1 MVIAFVLMGLILVG
15 WPFLS
20 RKLGFA
26 PPEPIA
32 PVKSSV
38 QTQKAIQKPAAQPA
52 SGEAANSSEAEPAG
66 AHAADA
72 IAATNET
79 EYTLDT
85 NLYRVVFSNRGGVV
99 KSWTLR
105 NFKDSDKKPL
115 EVVNQKGAE
124 KAGFPFSF
132 EFRAQKP
139 SVDLNT
145 TLWVAHPSGDS
156 IAYAYSDGK
165 TVAKKVFTFEHDGYM
180 TQYADEVTLNGA
192 GLPHLIQWRAGFGDM
207 AAYSPAGHQAS
218 IHYDT
223 EARKLRSE
231 GAKAAKN
238 GPIRADGLFSFAGME
253 DQYFTAAFLPP
264 PGTPL
269 QTETF
274 SDQVA
279 TSSNASEEPFP
290 GVAIGGEARNQ
301 LGLYV
306 GPKEL
311 SLLQKVN
318 PKLVDIID
326 WGFFGVIAK
335 PLFLILQWMNNAY
348 VHNYGWS
355 IVLLTILIN
364 VAMFPLKLANLKSM
378 RKMQLLQPELTRINE
393 KYKGISMSDPRAANK
408 QQETMDLYKKN
419 GVNPMGG
426 CIPMLIQLP
435 FLWAFYKVLSVTVE
449 MRNAP
454 WLWVADLSQPEHFQI
469 HFLPIIMIATSFLMQ
484 KMTPM
489 AGGDPTQQK
498 VMQFMPLMWGVFFW
512 QQSSGLV
519 LYWLTSNLAG
529 IGQQLFFNKTAVPVK
544 VTASSGKVISAKDG
558 KKRT

>member
-15 WPFLS
+15 WPFFS
-20 RKLGFA
+20 KKLGFA
-26 PPEPIA
+26 PPEPVS

-38 QTQKAIQKPAAQPA
+38 QSQKAAPQSGTAPPETAAPSA
-52 SGEAANSSEAEPAG
+52 VSETSASSET
-66 AHAADA
+66 AASL
-72 IAATNET
+72 AAPSET
-79 EYTLDT
+79 EWALDT
-85 NLYRVVFSNRGGVV
+85 NLYHVVFSNRGGVV

-105 NFKDSDKKPL
+105 NFKDSDRKPL
-115 EVVNQKGAE
+115 ELVNQKGAE

-132 EFRAQKP
+132 DFRGQKP
-139 SVDLNT
+139 SADLNKA
-145 TLWVAHPSGDS
+145 LWVAHPSGDS
-156 IAYAYSDGK
+156 IEYAYSDGK
-165 TVAKKVFTFEHDGYM
+165 TVARKSFTFQHDGYM
-180 TQYADEVTLNGA
+180 VQYADEVTLNGA

-223 EARKLRSE
+223 DARKLRSE

-238 GPIRADGLFSFAGME
+238 GPVRADGLFSFAGIE

-264 PGTPL
+264 PDTQL
-269 QTETF
+269 QTETY
-274 SDQVA
+274 SDVVA
-279 TSSNASEEPFP
+279 TSSNPSEEAFP
-290 GVAIGGEARNQ
+290 GVAIGGGPRNQ

-311 SLLQKVN
+311 SSLQKVN

-348 VHNYGWS
+348 VHSYGWS
-355 IVLLTILIN
+355 IILLTILIN
-364 VAMFPLKLANLKSM
+364 IAMFPLKLANLKSM
-378 RKMQLLQPELTRINE
+378 RKMQLLQPELARIND

-408 QQETMDLYKKN
+408 QQETMDLYQKI

-426 CIPMLIQLP
+426 CIPMLMQLP

-469 HFLPIIMIATSFLMQ
+469 HFLPIIMVATSFLMQ

-519 LYWLTSNLAG
+519 LYWLTGNLVG
-529 IGQQLFFNKTAVPVK
+529 IAQQWFFNKTAVPAK
-544 VTASSGKVISAKDG
+544 VTASSGKLISAKDG